1 MQRLRCVAQNYA
13 WGRRAAEGSAAKL
26 WCELCTE
33 LRVGSAAARKWW
45 RWLVEAH
52 SSPLAHCFDVGWMRS
67 VAAEVSTSSA
77 GGLFASLLRTQ
88 GARSF
93 HGGAALC
100 AKAKDKASA
109 GGGGGG
115 GGGGHGEGG
124 MSSTHCTGL
133 NYKKGGSDP
142 ELGPDEAYPDW
153 LWKLAEPKKTLT
165 ELEKEVAAAKLT
177 GRYDVM
183 DVKDVKRLLK
193 LRRRAK
199 IKANNASR
207 AK

>member
-1 MQRLRCVAQNYA
+1 MAALLR
-13 WGRRAAEGSAAKL
+13 
-26 WCELCTE
+26 
-33 LRVGSAAARKWW
+33 
-45 RWLVEAH
+45 
-52 SSPLAHCFDVGWMRS
+52 

-93 HGGAALC
+93 HGGAAIC

-207 AK
+207 ESDVAKRRETRANTSSPRFPSSPHRVSLARHPLSAPSLGTGVDTLSLTPRLARR

>member
-1 MQRLRCVAQNYA
+1 MAALLR
-13 WGRRAAEGSAAKL
+13 
-26 WCELCTE
+26 
-33 LRVGSAAARKWW
+33 
-45 RWLVEAH
+45 
-52 SSPLAHCFDVGWMRS
+52 

-77 GGLFASLLRTQ
+77 VGLFASLLRTQ
-88 GARSF
+88 GARSL
-93 HGGAALC
+93 HGGAAIC

-153 LWKLAEPKKTLT
+153 LWKLAEPKKTLR